1 MIVNETPATLL
12 SCGARNDRAVHLHT
26 DEGACLTVERAMIG
40 LPRIPLAP
48 GQRVR
53 LTVPSTDVKIASP
66 RLSPCVSGN
75 EWAGRVLASQYRNG
89 EIVVTVKIVG
99 QPLTLVSTNISDCVH
114 RPIQPE
120 DQVRVSI
127 EAAALRV
134 VPFGWP
140 ALDQAVKKTSEAPV
154 AGARRDERNK
164 RCTPTH

>member
-1 MIVNETPATLL
+1 MIVNESPATLL
-12 SCGARNDRAVHLHT
+12 SCGATNDRAVHLHT

-40 LPRIPLAP
+40 LPRVPLAP

-66 RLSPCVSGN
+66 RLVPCASGN
-75 EWAGRVLASQYRNG
+75 EWAGRVLSSQYRNG

-99 QPLTLVSTNISDCVH
+99 QPLTFISTNISDCVH
-114 RPIQPE
+114 RPIQPD

-134 VPFGWP
+134 IPFGWP
-140 ALDQAVKKTSEAPV
+140 APNRAVKTLSGAPD
-154 AGARRDERNK
+154 AGAARDERNQ
-164 RCTPTH
+164 R